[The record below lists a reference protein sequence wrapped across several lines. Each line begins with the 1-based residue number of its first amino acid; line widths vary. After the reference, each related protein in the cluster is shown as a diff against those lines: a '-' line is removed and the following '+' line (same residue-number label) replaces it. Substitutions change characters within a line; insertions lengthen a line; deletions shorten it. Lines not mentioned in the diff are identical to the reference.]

1 MPCWPLQAEEVSKV
15 KKYQHG
21 FVLDPIV
28 LGPEHVV
35 KDVSDVKKKHGFT
48 GIPITEN
55 GKMGS
60 KLVGIVTS
68 RDIDFLLEKGKEGA
82 QMLLKEV

>member
-1 MPCWPLQAEEVSKV
+1 M
-15 KKYQHG
+15 
-21 FVLDPIV
+21 
-28 LGPEHVV
+28 LGPDHEV
-35 KDVSDVKKKHGFT
+35 KDVAEVKKKHGFT

-68 RDIDFLLEKGKEGA
+68 RDIDFLVEKGPEGSNM
-82 QMLLKEV
+82 MLREVSGKCWSH

>member
-1 MPCWPLQAEEVSKV
+1 M
-15 KKYQHG
+15 
-21 FVLDPIV
+21 LDPIV
-28 LGPEHVV
+28 LGPNHLV

-60 KLVGIVTS
+60 KLMGIVTS
-68 RDIDFLLEKGKEGA
+68 RDIDFLVEKDPVG
-82 QMLLKEV
+82 